1 MLGGCLTVIIT
12 FVMFFVVLGALFYML
27 GEVMAWV
34 AIIAIPIAIGWVVVK
49 IIKAWKER
57 NNK

>member
-1 MLGGCLTVIIT
+1 MLGGCLTVIIA
-12 FVMFFVVLGALFYML
+12 FIMFFAVLGALFYML

-49 IIKAWKER
+49 IIKTWKER
-57 NNK
+57 NN